1 MKNRFLV
8 WVLMLCFAH
17 LNAQDMKE
25 GFTYLET
32 GKYKDA
38 ETYFFKILVDYPDN
52 KTARLC
58 YGRAVG
64 LNGDSKKAVSIFTDL
79 LEAYPSDYEI
89 KLNYAESLL
98 WNKEFNKA
106 KPYYKGLVDENL
118 QSFPALL
125 GYANTLSNLEEFDA
139 ALKYVNK
146 ALEVSPGNNNALISK
161 KYIRLGFANQYMK
174 KQNYT
179 EAVTILEKNLEEFKN
194 DKESLLSL
202 ANVYLNSNEL
212 AKAKK
217 TYQLLSNTDE
227 GKIIALNGQAL
238 VHHLDGK
245 EKDALLVSEQAYKQ
259 LNEISNQN
267 LINQTKE
274 RYAQALI
281 WNKKYVPAKR
291 LIDDINKDHPDENWA
306 LALRAT
312 LNIYKSNFK
321 ESIDD
326 YDLILKNDITSFDG
340 NLGKANALKATNAF
354 RQAYDAA
361 KMTLKYHD
369 NQKDAL
375 SFIKM
380 LEENFTPFAEHK
392 VAYSFDNGD
401 NSAWSINNS
410 IQYPLS
416 TKLSLHGDYTYRTT
430 RNSNSNNKATANT
443 FNVGFSYRLHPSI
456 LFKGQAGLSA
466 TSSEINDFN
475 RFLSDL
481 SFKIKPYKLQDLEVG
496 YKRTI
501 ESFNADLL
509 AREIVQDNF
518 YANYNVSSNFNLGW
532 FTQYYYTSQNDENT
546 RNLLFTSLYYN
557 ILSKPVLKAGVN
569 YQYITFKNQVPTIY
583 FSPEKF
589 NAVEIFVDLLKDEN
603 IVKES
608 EWFYGVNLA
617 TGYQFI
623 NDDEKQSTY
632 RVQGKF
638 GYKFKGG
645 ALLNFYGTNSN
656 IASVTAAGFKYT
668 ELGLRFKW
676 FIPTKKNVFTK

>member
-1 MKNRFLV
+1 MYNRFL
-8 WVLMLCFAH
+8 LCFLLLSFAS

-25 GFTYLET
+25 GFNYLET
-32 GKYKDA
+32 GNYPSA
-38 ETYFFKILVDYPDN
+38 ETYFSKILEDYPDN
-52 KTARLC
+52 KTAKLC

-64 LNGDSKKAVSIFTDL
+64 LNGDSKKAVSIFSNL
-79 LEAYPSDYEI
+79 LKEYPSDFEI

-98 WNKEFNKA
+98 WNKEFTKA
-106 KPYYKGLVDENL
+106 KPFYKGLIAEEAE
-118 QSFPALL
+118 SFPALL
-125 GYANTLSNLEEFDA
+125 GYANTLSNLEEFEN
-139 ALKYVNK
+139 ALIYVNK
-146 ALEVSPGNNNALISK
+146 ALDVSPGNGNALISK
-161 KYIRLGFANQYMK
+161 KYMRLGYANQYLK
-174 KQNYT
+174 KQQYR
-179 EAVTILEKNLEEFKN
+179 ASVKLLEENLKQFKN

-202 ANVYLNSNEL
+202 ANVYLNSNQL
-212 AKAKK
+212 DKAKE
-217 TYQLLSNTDE
+217 TYIVMATSSNDS
-227 GKIIALNGQAL
+227 IVAFNGLAL
-238 VHHLDGK
+238 VSHLNSNEK
-245 EKDALLVSEQAYKQ
+245 EALSFSQRAYER
-259 LNEISNQN
+259 LDEISDEN
-267 LINQTKE
+267 LINRTKE

-281 WNKKYVPAKR
+281 WNKKYVVAKT
-291 LIDDINKDHPDENWA
+291 LIDEINSENKNKNWA

-312 LNIYKSNFK
+312 LNIYKGNFK
-321 ESIDD
+321 QSIDD
-326 YDLILKNDITSFDG
+326 YDNILKNDSSSFDG
-340 NLGKANALKATNAF
+340 NLGKANALKAVGKY
-354 RQAYDAA
+354 QEAYLAA
-361 KMTLKYHD
+361 KKTLTYYD

-375 SFIKM
+375 NFIKT
-380 LEENFTPFAEHK
+380 LSENFTPFAEHK
-392 VAYSFDNGD
+392 VTYSFDNGD

-466 TSSEINDFN
+466 TSSETNDFN

-608 EWFYGVNLA
+608 EWFYGLNLA